1 MEELKV
7 QIDLVVKIGRE
18 IMARGRHCGAL
29 GQYCGAHFGGKLIDV
44 FRVPEVARNYPAR
57 PLSIRLVEQS
67 FCFLDIRN
75 IEALSEPGT
84 NGCKQILGLTTT
96 SLSLQDSAEAHRRP
110 QFKEPSTLLP
120 CRFKG
125 LVQTRF
131 HLIATARFEKQF
143 TLDSM

>member
-1 MEELKV
+1 MRLSASSFAVKAV
-7 QIDLVVKIGRE
+7 LPGNFWSLVHK
-18 IMARGRHCGAL
+18 
-29 GQYCGAHFGGKLIDV
+29 
-44 FRVPEVARNYPAR
+44 PTARNHPAR

-67 FCFLDIRN
+67 FCFLEIRS

-110 QFKEPSTLLP
+110 QLKEPSTLLP

-131 HLIATARFEKQF
+131 HLIATARLEKQF
-143 TLDSM
+143 ALESM